1 MTSNSESPIRI
12 ERSYPVPP
20 ERVWELWTTA
30 SGIERW
36 WAPDGFTVRVE
47 TLDLR
52 PGGDLVY
59 TMTATGP
66 EQVDFMRAAGMPLET
81 RSRKTFTEVT
91 PAVRLCY
98 SSLVDFVP
106 DVGPYEF
113 PTEVVLRPRA
123 DGVEV
128 TMTIQPLHS
137 EEWTGRLVAGRENE
151 MDNLAKALKD
161 G

>member
-1 MTSNSESPIRI
+1 MTSNSASPIRI
-12 ERSYPVPP
+12 ERGYPVPP

-52 PGGDLVY
+52 PGGELV
-59 TMTATGP
+59 
-66 EQVDFMRAAGMPLET
+66 
-81 RSRKTFTEVT
+81 
-91 PAVRLCY
+91 
-98 SSLVDFVP
+98 
-106 DVGPYEF
+106 YEF
-113 PTEVVLRPRA
+113 PTEVALRPTA
-123 DGVEV
+123 DGVDV

-151 MDNLAKALKD
+151 MENLAKALKQD
-161 G
+161 